1 MSLPHTVLAVFINLL
16 WGSMFIAASIG
27 LEEFPPILFTA
38 VRFLLLVACL
48 CMFLKVRRD
57 QVKPLLVI
65 GLLLGAGMYLT
76 LYLSIALAENVSSIA
91 IFNKLEVPFA
101 VVLGIVLLHER
112 VGIHRAIGIV
122 VAMVGAAIIT
132 FDPSAF
138 DDLPALIWMAVC
150 CAFSAYGMIKVRAFG
165 DIHPLT
171 ITAWVSLVGGP
182 VLLLISMVFES
193 GQLDALQNASLVGW
207 SALVYTAI
215 MSSVIAHS
223 AFYYLLQRYPVS
235 QVAPYSLLSSVFAVI
250 GGVLILGDQLTLPLI
265 IGAVLI
271 LSGVAWIQYRI
282 RVREEAGQ
290 P

>member
-27 LEEFPPILFTA
+27 LEEFPPVLFTA

-48 CMFLKVRRD
+48 CMFLRVRRD

-65 GLLLGAGMYLT
+65 GLLFGAGMYLT
-76 LYLSIALAENVSSIA
+76 LYLSIALTNNVSSIA
-91 IFNKLEVPFA
+91 IFSKLEVPFA
-101 VVLGIVLLHER
+101 IILGIVILHEK
-112 VGIHRAIGIV
+112 VGIRRTIGIL
-122 VAMVGAAIIT
+122 VAMVGAAFIT

-138 DDLPALIWMAVC
+138 DDLPALFWMAVS

-182 VLLLISMVFES
+182 VLLLISMGFES
-193 GQLDALQNASLVGW
+193 GQLDAVKNASLVGW

-235 QVAPYSLLSSVFAVI
+235 QVAPYSLLSPVFAVI
-250 GGVLILGDQLTLPLI
+250 GGILILGDRLTMPLVF
-265 IGAVLI
+265 GATLI
-271 LSGVAWIQYRI
+271 LSGVAWIQYRT
-282 RVREEAGQ
+282 RVREENG
-290 P
+290 